1 MKTTIDGAGRVV
13 VPKSLRDALSL
24 RAGQE
29 LEIRIAD
36 GRITIEVP
44 ATEMSLIDNGDGVV
58 AITNRVMPSL
68 TADMVRDVLE
78 QIRR

>member
-29 LEIRIAD
+29 LDIRIAD